1 MNSLCSLV
9 GQAPYCM
16 SFLHHPPPSIL
27 PQRVQ
32 NFILISKVFALANL
46 SEITK
51 EIKTRIG

>member
-9 GQAPYCM
+9 VRQAPYRV

-27 PQRVQ
+27 PQQVQ
-32 NFILISKVFALANL
+32 NFILILKITSLPNL

-51 EIKTRIG
+51 EIKI